1 MQTNDD
7 YSPIPW
13 ARPGWL
19 EEASAWIHAT
29 LERQGLAV
37 TGPIEQPHVRP
48 WSTVLRVP
56 TGAGDVYFKATSPA
70 LAHEPALTEAL
81 ASWRPDCIPPLLAV
95 DAAHGWMLMPDL
107 SPTLRVLVRA
117 DRDLRRW
124 EQVLATYAGLQIDM
138 VGRRDELLALGA
150 LDRRL
155 STLPARFERLVDD
168 PAAMQ
173 IDREDNLTSAQHAQL
188 REMGPR
194 VAVMCDRLAGYGIP
208 ETLHHDDFHDGNVFA
223 RGGRYLL
230 FDWGESCVAHPFF
243 TMTVTLRSI
252 AYFMEL
258 DEQGP
263 EIGRLRDVYLEPW
276 TRFAARARLLEAFPL
291 ARRLGMFNRALT
303 WHHVVSSL
311 PEGPEKEEQADA
323 VPGWM
328 QEFLLAD
335 G

>member
-1 MQTNDD
+1 METIHHH
-7 YSPIPW
+7 SSIPW

-19 EEASAWIHAT
+19 AEASAWIQSA

-37 TGPIEQPHVRP
+37 AGPIEQPHVRP

-56 TGAGDVYFKATSPA
+56 AGAGDVYFKATSPV
-70 LAHEPALTEAL
+70 LAHEPALTQAL
-81 ASWRPDCIPPLLAV
+81 ARWRPDCVPPLLAV
-95 DAAHGWMLMPDL
+95 DLARGWMLMPDL
-107 SPTLRVLVRA
+107 SPTLRALVRA

-124 EQVLATYAGLQIDM
+124 EEVLATYADLQVDM
-138 VGRRDELLALGA
+138 IGRRGELLALGT

-155 STLPARFERLVDD
+155 STLPARFERLMADSS
-168 PAAMQ
+168 AMQ
-173 IDREDNLTSAQHAQL
+173 LDREDNLTSAQYARL
-188 REMGPR
+188 RAMGPQ
-194 VAVMCDRLAGYGIP
+194 VAAMCERLAGYGIP

-258 DEQGP
+258 DERGP
-263 EIGRLRDVYLEPW
+263 QIGRLRDVYLQPW
-276 TRFAARARLLEAFPL
+276 TRFAPREQLLEAFPL
-291 ARRLGMFNRALT
+291 ARRLGMFNRTLT

-311 PEGPEKEEQADA
+311 PEGPQKEEQADA